1 MTTIVINKNCQVDRL
16 LQGVSFL
23 ILDSLPLTSSLVKA
37 FLIVPAIVFP
47 FPVFKGMKNFEEK
60 TLEVVVEEAC
70 ITLEVIELN
79 KGINAH
85 FYYVRSFC
93 YHWFIRQ
100 QQTFWNIVV

>member
-1 MTTIVINKNCQVDRL
+1 MTTIIINKNCQVDL
-16 LQGVSFL
+16 LSQGVSFL

-47 FPVFKGMKNFEEK
+47 FPVFKGMKNFEER

-85 FYYVRSFC
+85 FHYVRSFC
-93 YHWFIRQ
+93 YHWLLHQ
-100 QQTFWNIVV
+100 QQTFWNIAV